1 MRLFFEKS
9 LKELQ
14 LEKENENYKEKIK
27 ALQQENVSLREELEL
42 TQEVVNE
49 KIGKEESDS
58 KQEAEALPSLSS
70 MIA

>member
-1 MRLFFEKS
+1 MKLFFEKS

-27 ALQQENVSLREELEL
+27 QLQEENASFREELEL

-49 KIGKEESDS
+49 ILFNSQGGE
-58 KQEAEALPSLSS
+58 
-70 MIA
+70 